1 MHLPRCVEASCVV
14 AHSRYKYCLHS
25 TRLTYLPRFSLISA
39 ALHLARRA
47 CPLMYTTARY
57 LGVVAMQVYLI
68 DSTGQL
74 SLKTSLKVKSSAS
87 AAHARSRSS
96 AVVLAHACRH
106 AHTHDLLAPH
116 ICCREPCV
124 YCNQETAGCGETL
137 ESVQRA
143 PAKAKLGIATTPL
156 QLHLPIEIR
165 CCLINCYH
173 DGILEGRRQ
182 LGGLVFGTR
191 RAYVT

>member
-1 MHLPRCVEASCVV
+1 MHLPRCVEAPCVV

-39 ALHLARRA
+39 ALHPASAVASPCSGRRA
-47 CPLMYTTARY
+47 CPLVYTTARY
-57 LGVVAMQVYLI
+57 SGVVAMQVCLI
-68 DSTGQL
+68 DGAGQL

-87 AAHARSRSS
+87 AAHARSRPP

-124 YCNQETAGCGETL
+124 YCT
-137 ESVQRA
+137 R
-143 PAKAKLGIATTPL
+143 KLWAAVK
-156 QLHLPIEIR
+156 H
-165 CCLINCYH
+165 
-173 DGILEGRRQ
+173 
-182 LGGLVFGTR
+182 
-191 RAYVT
+191 